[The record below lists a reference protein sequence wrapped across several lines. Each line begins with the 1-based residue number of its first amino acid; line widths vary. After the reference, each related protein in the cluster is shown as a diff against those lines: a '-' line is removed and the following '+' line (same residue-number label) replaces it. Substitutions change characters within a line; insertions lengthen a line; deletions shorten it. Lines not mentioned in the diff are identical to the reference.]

1 MQDHLKTDTKIQAQ
15 LRIFEKNGLFD
26 LINARPPQRLKG
38 SELAE
43 LLTVTILNIGEGK
56 SKAFFPQNK
65 TCLT

>member
-26 LINARPPQRLKG
+26 LINASHKG

-43 LLTVTILNIGEGK
+43 LLTVTILNIGEGR
-56 SKAFFPQNK
+56 SKACFPQNI
-65 TCLT
+65 TRLI